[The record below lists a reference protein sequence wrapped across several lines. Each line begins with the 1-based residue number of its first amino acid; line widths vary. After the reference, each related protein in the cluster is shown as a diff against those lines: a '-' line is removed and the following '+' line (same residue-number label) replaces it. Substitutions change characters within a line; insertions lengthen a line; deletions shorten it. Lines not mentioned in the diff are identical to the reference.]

1 MAQPQGQ
8 STVEKSG
15 PRTRF
20 RTPRIQ
26 VTLYKSIM
34 RKFGEAGLPSSERYA
49 NKDAG
54 IDLTPFLGDGA
65 SVTVSKS
72 CKQISGGFTI
82 TFRDMPNSSFA
93 PAESIMKSAQPFTM
107 ESVYGLIEPMDQ
119 IEIRWWNGEGI
130 CPDPMRIKMRGFVS
144 EVTRSQAM
152 DSNGKPQRG
161 VVITGQDYGKILQM
175 YQLLYLTD
183 YPGGKSFLTGAN
195 LFEQFGEKAINTIT
209 GEEFLQMIVTHATNP
224 ILERLIPKYSPF
236 PREIRVDASA
246 QGVINNSYM
255 NDQGSLSD
263 LITGLLDVGFWN
275 ELFIESREDGEYLV
289 WRPLPYFDLMSGTM
303 TQPLLPD
310 QYGSKWSLSGSRALP
325 AIVTVPDNKIISIRQ
340 TRTDRDVYN
349 FYWCNN
355 QRFDMIDD
363 MTRRLQTMMADG
375 HKTTL
380 EYPNTNVEIYG
391 VRLMQANTVM
401 GYPDLDNMT
410 SGASKTEQEERG
422 GLVAEWIKYRRNV
435 IILNNRDN
443 AVLEKGVIE
452 MAGGLPKALAPELMR
467 PGDYLQVTQGSTAWL
482 AYVVNLQ
489 ETFMPYRGF
498 TATVEFERGTGFA
511 ERVSYNGSP
520 WLAEQATGGNFVG
533 GDNGLGG
540 RGRLAEDMPDP
551 GLVCPAPYP
560 QNKQR
565 RNPSS
570 EQSMVNSLMDELS
583 KIPGIDNSTKK

>member
-107 ESVYGLIEPMDQ
+107 ESVYGLIEPM
-119 IEIRWWNGEGI
+119 
-130 CPDPMRIKMRGFVS
+130 
-144 EVTRSQAM
+144 
-152 DSNGKPQRG
+152 
-161 VVITGQDYGKILQM
+161 
-175 YQLLYLTD
+175 
-183 YPGGKSFLTGAN
+183 
-195 LFEQFGEKAINTIT
+195 
-209 GEEFLQMIVTHATNP
+209 
-224 ILERLIPKYSPF
+224 
-236 PREIRVDASA
+236 
-246 QGVINNSYM
+246 
-255 NDQGSLSD
+255 
-263 LITGLLDVGFWN
+263 LDVGFWN

-391 VRLMQANTVM
+391 VRLLQANTVM

-410 SGASKTEQEERG
+410 SGADQTEQDERG